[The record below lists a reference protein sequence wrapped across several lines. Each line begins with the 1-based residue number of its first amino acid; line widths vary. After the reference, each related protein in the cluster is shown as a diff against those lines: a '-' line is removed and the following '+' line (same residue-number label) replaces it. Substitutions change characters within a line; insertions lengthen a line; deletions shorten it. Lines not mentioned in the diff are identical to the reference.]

1 MAWKLTGDVEEFLA
15 RAEGFLCADPVANTV
30 PLTVTKAIRT
40 LGPDL
45 YPKALFGWWTAGGDV
60 AGTCVWTGPYPVLL
74 SAMPGPAASE
84 LAEVLAGREPA
95 VPGVNGT
102 QETAENFA
110 DAWTRRTGSPAR
122 VARHE
127 RLHRLAGL
135 DMPDPPPE
143 GAARVAD
150 VGDQDLVRDWYAAFR
165 RDAGGHG
172 DPNTAMI
179 DGRLAEG
186 GIVLW
191 EAGGRP
197 VALAGRTPAIA
208 GTARVAPVYTPA
220 EHRRRGYGAAVT
232 AAVTRAAQ
240 DAGAEEVVLFTDLA
254 NPTSNGVYHRLG
266 YRPVEDR
273 LVLAFPSPTRP

>member
-1 MAWKLTGDVEEFLA
+1 M
-15 RAEGFLCADPVANTV
+15 RADPVANTV

-40 LGPDL
+40 QGPGL
-45 YPKALFGWWTAGGDV
+45 YPEALFGWWTAGGDV
-60 AGTCVWTGPYPVLL
+60 AGTCVWTGAYPVML
-74 SAMPGPAASE
+74 SAMPAPAVPE
-84 LAEVLAGREPA
+84 LAEALAEREPEI
-95 VPGVNGT
+95 PGVNGT
-102 QETAENFA
+102 AEAAEGFA
-110 DAWTRRTGSPAR
+110 AAWTRRTGSPAR
-122 VARHE
+122 VARRA

-135 DMPDPPPE
+135 VLPDPPPD

-150 VGDQDLVRDWYAAFR
+150 GGDRELVRDWYAAFHQ
-165 RDAGGHG
+165 DAGGHG
-172 DPNTAMI
+172 DPNPALV

-197 VALAGRTPAIA
+197 VALAGRTPAVA

-232 AAVTRAAQ
+232 AAVTRAAE
-240 DAGAEEVVLFTDLA
+240 DSGAAEVVLFTDLA

-273 LVLAFPSPTRP
+273 LVLTFTPPARP

>member
-1 MAWKLTGDVEEFLA
+1 MAWKLTDDVQEFLA
-15 RAEGFLCADPVANTV
+15 CAEGFLRADPVANTV

-40 LGPDL
+40 QGPGL
-45 YPKALFGWWTAGGDV
+45 YPKALFGWWTAGGGV
-60 AGTCVWTGPYPVLL
+60 AGTCVWTGAYPVML
-74 SAMPGPAASE
+74 SAMPGPAAPE
-84 LAEVLAGREPA
+84 LAGALAEREA
-95 VPGVNGT
+95 RVPGVNGT
-102 QETAENFA
+102 PEVAEGFA
-110 DAWTRRTGSPAR
+110 EAWTGRTGSPAR
-122 VARHE
+122 VARRE

-135 DMPDPPPE
+135 DMPDPPPG

-150 VGDQDLVRDWYAAFR
+150 AVDRDLVHDWYAAFR

-172 DPNTAMI
+172 DPNPAVV

-191 EAGGRP
+191 ETGGFP
-197 VALAGRTPAIA
+197 VAMAGRTPAVA
-208 GTARVAPVYTPA
+208 GTVRVAPVYTPA

-240 DAGAEEVVLFTDLA
+240 HAGAADVVLFTDLA
-254 NPTSNGVYHRLG
+254 NPTSNSVYHRLG

-273 LVLAFPSPTRP
+273 LVLAFA

>member
-1 MAWKLTGDVEEFLA
+1 MVWKLTDDVEEFLA
-15 RAEGFLCADPVANTV
+15 RAEGFLRADPVANTV

-40 LGPDL
+40 QGPDL
-45 YPKALFGWWTAGGDV
+45 YPMALFGWWTAGGGV
-60 AGTCVWTGPYPVLL
+60 AGTCVWTGAYPVML
-74 SAMPGPAASE
+74 SAMPGSAAPE
-84 LAEVLAGREPA
+84 LAEALARRGAR

-102 QETAENFA
+102 SQVAEGFA
-110 DAWTRRTGSPAR
+110 EAWTRRTRSPVR
-122 VARHE
+122 VARRE

-135 DMPDPPPE
+135 DMPDRPPD
-143 GAARVAD
+143 GAPRVAD
-150 VGDQDLVRDWYAAFR
+150 AGDREMVHDWYAAFR
-165 RDAGGHG
+165 RDAGSHG
-172 DPNTAMI
+172 DPNPAVV

-191 EAGGRP
+191 ESAGGP
-197 VALAGRTPAIA
+197 VAMAGRTPAVA

-232 AAVTRAAQ
+232 AAVTRDAQ
-240 DAGAEEVVLFTDLA
+240 DAGATEVVLFTDLA

-273 LVLAFPSPTRP
+273 IALTFT